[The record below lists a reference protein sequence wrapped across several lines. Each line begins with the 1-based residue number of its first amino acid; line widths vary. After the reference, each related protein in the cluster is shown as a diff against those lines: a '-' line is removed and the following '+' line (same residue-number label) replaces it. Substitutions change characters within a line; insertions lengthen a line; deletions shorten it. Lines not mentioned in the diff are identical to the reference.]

1 MLDARFR
8 TGLDRCTAPVGARLA
23 RAGVRADHL
32 TAAGMVLA
40 VSSGAVIATGALRG
54 GLVLLVA
61 GALPDLLDGPV
72 ARAGRG
78 GTPRGEFFDSVADRV
93 SDGAVLAG
101 LAWFLLHAGNPDLA
115 LLPVALLG
123 LSLLV
128 SYERAK
134 AEALG
139 FRAKG
144 GLMERGE
151 RVLALVV
158 ALAIPAVLV
167 PVLWV
172 MLALTA
178 ITAAQR
184 FVRVWR
190 QASAPPDRDPLRVG
204 VPHRTEPSLPP
215 AALPPAAL
223 GGELAT
229 SPPRW
234 RSGQWRSP
242 RVESRWRA
250 WREEAEA
257 RRRASAGA
265 EDAARR
271 LSTPSASG
279 GDALPAPAL
288 AASTA
293 ASSTGWRWRTG
304 SASARRRW
312 HATGRR
318 RGGAGVD
325 QGGRR
330 RSRTGRK
337 LGWPTSS
344 ASS

>member
-1 MLDARFR
+1 
-8 TGLDRCTAPVGARLA
+8 
-23 RAGVRADHL
+23 VRADHL

-40 VSSGAVIATGALRG
+40 VASGAVIATGVLRL

-61 GALPDLLDGPV
+61 AALPDLLDGPV
-72 ARAGRG
+72 ARASRG
-78 GTPRGEFFDSVADRV
+78 ATPRGEFFDSVADRV
-93 SDGAVLAG
+93 SDGAVLGG
-101 LAWFLLHAGNPDLA
+101 LAWFLLHGANPDLA

-158 ALAIPAVLV
+158 ALALPAVLV
-167 PVLWV
+167 PVLWA

-190 QASAPPDRDPLRVG
+190 QASAVPDRDALRVG
-204 VPHRTEPSLPP
+204 VPHRREVSLPP
-215 AALPPAAL
+215 AVVPA
-223 GGELAT
+223 GGLAVAPA
-229 SPPRW
+229 SW
-234 RSGQWRSP
+234 RSGQWGSP

-250 WREEAEA
+250 WREQAES
-257 RRRASAGA
+257 RRRASAGDGA
-265 EDAARR
+265 PVAPSSMPAG
-271 LSTPSASG
+271 STAGPSAGS
-279 GDALPAPAL
+279 
-288 AASTA
+288 
-293 ASSTGWRWRTG
+293 RWRVRG
-304 SASARRRW
+304 ASARRRW
-312 HATGRR
+312 HGTGRR
-318 RGGAGVD
+318 RVGGGVD
-325 QGGRR
+325 QDGRR